1 MWGHQQIS
9 WFTDVSINR
18 LNDSVYGVFTITLD
32 IYIYSC
38 IHIQLSIYIHVYI
51 YNNIYIYVTPVGCV
65 NINLQLKSYS
75 FHRSH
80 RDLWPQTPSP
90 PSAAVLLDSLRV
102 SDGLVRFNVGKLEIK
117 RGKWVIM

>member
-18 LNDSVYGVFTITLD
+18 LNDSVYGVFIITLD
-32 IYIYSC
+32 IYIY
-38 IHIQLSIYIHVYI
+38 IVAFIYNCVYTYI
-51 YNNIYIYVTPVGCV
+51 YNKIYVTPVGCV
-65 NINLQLKSYS
+65 GINLQLKSYS

-80 RDLWPQTPSP
+80 RDLWPQAPSP

-102 SDGLVRFNVGKLEIK
+102 SDGLVRFNVGKH
-117 RGKWVIM
+117 